1 MEMILSALLK
11 NVDVIVLVICRSEV
25 TSLLFKN
32 NKTPG
37 YVDDKLE
44 QQFKM
49 KFTPQTVILSFDN
62 EKEQKDLERQRN
74 NLNVLI
80 SKELLEIKGKY
91 KEVNKYRKEVK
102 SITSIR

>member
-11 NVDVIVLVICRSEV
+11 NVDVIALVICRSEV

-32 NKTPG
+32 NRSSG

-49 KFTPQTVILSFDN
+49 KFTPQTVMLSYNF
-62 EKEQKDLERQRN
+62 EKE
-74 NLNVLI
+74 
-80 SKELLEIKGKY
+80 
-91 KEVNKYRKEVK
+91 
-102 SITSIR
+102 